1 MQDDNAASSSP
12 ERREPVTA
20 SVPAPRGETSRG
32 TAAPGD
38 AAPGTVAPGTVPPG
52 PVGVAAAAAATAASV
67 STPFRILVGAAALVV
82 IVGGMRAAQP
92 VLVPLALAAFL
103 TVISMPLLTALR
115 RLRVPNMLAIPLV
128 LLLVV
133 GVLFAIGAIAT
144 NSLLEIRDALPR
156 YVARFG
162 ELYGDALEWLTAHR
176 VLDPQAVDEILVS
189 PTWLVNVATGLFRGF
204 AGFMSMTVLVAL
216 VTFFLLAETAG
227 VPRKL
232 RAAPG
237 QANADLQHYGR
248 LIAEIQ
254 RYLAIKTLTSLST
267 GILIGIWALIIGL
280 DFPLFWGLSAF
291 LLNYVPTIGSL
302 VAAVP
307 AVLLALLQLGFG
319 GAMLTA
325 GGYLFVNTVIGNLI
339 EPTVMGRG
347 LGLSPFV
354 VLASLLFWGW
364 VWGPIGMLLSLPL
377 TMVIKIMLENSR
389 SLAWVAV
396 LMGPARDARTTT
408 FTEAARRRRASDP
421 ANS

>member
-1 MQDDNAASSSP
+1 MS
-12 ERREPVTA
+12 
-20 SVPAPRGETSRG
+20 ETSASRE
-32 TAAPGD
+32 T
-38 AAPGTVAPGTVPPG
+38 G
-52 PVGVAAAAAATAASV
+52 PAGGAAAATGMTGAAAAGMTGAAGV
-67 STPFRILVGAAALVV
+67 GTPFRVLVGVAALVV

-103 TVISMPLLTALR
+103 TIISMPLLNHLR
-115 RLRVPNMLAIPLV
+115 ALRVPNMLAIPMV

-156 YVARFG
+156 YVASFTV
-162 ELYGDALEWLTAHR
+162 LYGDALAWLMANR
-176 VLDPQAVDEILVS
+176 VLDPQAIDEIMVS
-189 PTWLVNVATGLFRGF
+189 PTWIVNVATGLFRGF

-216 VTFFLLAETAG
+216 ITLFLLAEAAG

-237 QANADLQHYGR
+237 QANADLNRYGR
-248 LIAEIQ
+248 IIAEVQ
-254 RYLAIKTLTSLST
+254 RYLAIKTLTSLAT
-267 GILIGIWALIIGL
+267 GILVGIWAVIIGL
-280 DFPLFWGLSAF
+280 DFPLFWGLTAF

-319 GAMLTA
+319 GALLAA
-325 GGYLFVNTVIGNLI
+325 GGYLFVNIMIGNLI
-339 EPTVMGRG
+339 EPAVMGRG

-354 VLASLLFWGW
+354 VLTSLLFWGW

-377 TMVIKIMLENSR
+377 TMVVKVLLENSR
-389 SLAWVAV
+389 SMAWVAI
-396 LMGPARDARTTT
+396 LMGPAQDERSTT
-408 FTEAARRRRASDP
+408 FTRVALRRRASDRTDRTG
-421 ANS
+421 A